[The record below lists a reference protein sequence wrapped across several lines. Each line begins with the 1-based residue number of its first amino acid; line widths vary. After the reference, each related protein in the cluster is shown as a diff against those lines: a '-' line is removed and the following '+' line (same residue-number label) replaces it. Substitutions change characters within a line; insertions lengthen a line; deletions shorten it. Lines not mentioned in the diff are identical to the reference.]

1 MEHVTYALMITL
13 VQSVTKN
20 DQQTHRISPSL
31 RIFQND
37 PELTRQH
44 HAEIEETTQFLN
56 KSLISNS
63 TSKEN
68 DVVYNYTSDPTINHS
83 KTKDQNSTSLHPYES
98 FQETSFAK
106 DIVIMIL
113 VLIVLLMMFKKSCIV
128 KLKKIC
134 PLVSNESDQE
144 LLTPLDV
151 IYTTPNNDSTKPD
164 RPVYGAE
171 GGLKI
176 NVNRNDKH
184 PETYV
189 VAEVPKHDE
198 VEGFWQSL
206 WNKNITNLVLVDIK
220 QDKVL
225 TNFWPRKNK
234 IISYNNISIY
244 CGVENIFKFYEYR
257 TFTLTYNSETRLVNQ
272 LRFSSWSDRFKPF
285 VFVPFFQEMS
295 KMSQFPILVHSTIDM
310 GTGFVMLCDTS
321 NRTDENV
328 QKVDQHLKK
337 FSTEFKVS
345 SEQYQLAQLVVF
357 EYQLAADIRD
367 RSTTKDKTELLILS
381 ELDFCRY
388 KKYLKDTNSLDRFT
402 TEIESESSADTNEE
416 STLVDILQGPSKVLI
431 AQQPSSN
438 ALTHLWSL
446 VHQADVKI
454 VLFLNETSDRTY
466 WLSKENPKM
475 TVSEDLM
482 LEHGHKLSL
491 NFDDWMQ
498 VQLLIHNPTQKKIEI
513 YSVNWTSKCL
523 PNVETFVQ
531 LFVNTN
537 DKIQTKS
544 VLVTCSD
551 GKTMSGLY
559 VAMSYF
565 VEKIKANE
573 DFNFCA
579 SVRTIRRQY
588 QRFLQDEE
596 QWVFLWKA
604 LQVYMDQYL

>member
-1 MEHVTYALMITL
+1 MIKSQRKLNCQLLSDGHNDIISLDDKVTTPASNNNCDHDTVTRSCIPCSLFLNGTCGRLKVCEKRVNQIECSCSAGWKNGDDKCEFQCDSGFYGTNCIKRCGHCYSDPCNHVDGTCNLCSYDYFG
-13 VQSVTKN
+13 TKCDKKRSAN
-20 DQQTHRISPSL
+20 PQNLTFPQNLP
-31 RIFQND
+31 ND

-257 TFTLTYNSETRLVNQ
+257 TFTLTYNSETRLASPTNKS
-272 LRFSSWSDRFKPF
+272 RN
-285 VFVPFFQEMS
+285 
-295 KMSQFPILVHSTIDM
+295 I
-310 GTGFVMLCDTS
+310 
-321 NRTDENV
+321 
-328 QKVDQHLKK
+328 
-337 FSTEFKVS
+337 FSTQIPSRSINFV
-345 SEQYQLAQLVVF
+345 LV
-357 EYQLAADIRD
+357 L
-367 RSTTKDKTELLILS
+367 
-381 ELDFCRY
+381 
-388 KKYLKDTNSLDRFT
+388 
-402 TEIESESSADTNEE
+402 
-416 STLVDILQGPSKVLI
+416 GPTD
-431 AQQPSSN
+431 SN
-438 ALTHLWSL
+438 H
-446 VHQADVKI
+446 
-454 VLFLNETSDRTY
+454 LFLC
-466 WLSKENPKM
+466 LSFKKCQKC
-475 TVSEDLM
+475 
-482 LEHGHKLSL
+482 H
-491 NFDDWMQ
+491 NF
-498 VQLLIHNPTQKKIEI
+498 
-513 YSVNWTSKCL
+513 
-523 PNVETFVQ
+523 
-531 LFVNTN
+531 LF
-537 DKIQTKS
+537 
-544 VLVTCSD
+544 
-551 GKTMSGLY
+551 
-559 VAMSYF
+559 
-565 VEKIKANE
+565 
-573 DFNFCA
+573 
-579 SVRTIRRQY
+579 
-588 QRFLQDEE
+588 
-596 QWVFLWKA
+596 
-604 LQVYMDQYL
+604 

>member
-1 MEHVTYALMITL
+1 VCEKRVNQIECSCSAGWKNGDDKCEFQCDSGFYGTNCIKRCGHCYSDPCNHVDGTCNLCSYDYFG
-13 VQSVTKN
+13 TKCDKKRSAN
-20 DQQTHRISPSL
+20 PQNLTFPQNLP
-31 RIFQND
+31 ND

-498 VQLLIHNPTQKKIEI
+498 VQLLIHNPTQ
-513 YSVNWTSKCL
+513 VNH
-523 PNVETFVQ
+523 
-531 LFVNTN
+531 
-537 DKIQTKS
+537 
-544 VLVTCSD
+544 
-551 GKTMSGLY
+551 GL
-559 VAMSYF
+559 
-565 VEKIKANE
+565 
-573 DFNFCA
+573 
-579 SVRTIRRQY
+579 
-588 QRFLQDEE
+588 
-596 QWVFLWKA
+596 
-604 LQVYMDQYL
+604 